1 MSLDNFQIPP
11 TLLPELYKDSLI
23 VLDDKQ
29 SNPKK
34 LNEKKVY
41 FLGDN
46 LKNILILV
54 NNLEILHLNDD
65 DLRFLTGILTA
76 CKLTFSD
83 VTIFNTAS
91 NLDYNYQKTVD
102 YFNPKLI
109 LILGTIHQKFNL
121 PDYSEKYQPIENQ
134 NIQLV
139 FGSSLTEISKD
150 VNEKKAL
157 GNCLKQIFGI

>member
-29 SNPKK
+29 SKPEK

-54 NNLEILHLNDD
+54 NNLEILHLNDE

-83 VTIFNTAS
+83 VVVFNTAS
-91 NLDYNYQKTVD
+91 NLDYNYHKTID
-102 YFNPKLI
+102 HFKPKLI
-109 LILGTIHQKFNL
+109 LTLGTIHQKFNL
-121 PDYSEKYQPIENQ
+121 PDYSDKYEPIVNQ

-157 GNCLKQIFGI
+157 WNCLKQIFGI

>member
-1 MSLDNFQIPP
+1 
-11 TLLPELYKDSLI
+11 
-23 VLDDKQ
+23 
-29 SNPKK
+29 
-34 LNEKKVY
+34 VY

-54 NNLEILHLNDD
+54 NNVEILHLNDE

-91 NLDYNYQKTVD
+91 NLDYNYQKAID
-102 YFNPKLI
+102 HFKPKLI
-109 LILGTIHQKFNL
+109 LILGAINEKYNL
-121 PDYSEKYQPIENQ
+121 PEYSDKYQPIINQ
-134 NIQLV
+134 NIQLL
-139 FGSSLTEISKD
+139 FGSSLAEISKD

-157 GNCLKQIFGI
+157 WNCLKQIFGI

>member
-1 MSLDNFQIPP
+1 MSLDNFQIPT

-29 SNPKK
+29 SKPEK

-54 NNLEILHLNDD
+54 NNLEILHLNDE

-83 VTIFNTAS
+83 VAIFNTAS
-91 NLDYNYQKTVD
+91 NLDYNYQKSVD
-102 YFNPKLI
+102 YFKPKLI
-109 LILGTIHQKFNL
+109 LILGTINQKFIL
-121 PDYSEKYQPIENQ
+121 PEYSDKYQPIENQ
-134 NIQLV
+134 NSQLL
-139 FGSSLTEISKD
+139 FGSSLNEISKD

-157 GNCLKQIFGI
+157 WNCLKMIFEI

>member
-1 MSLDNFQIPP
+1 MSLDNFQIPS

-34 LNEKKVY
+34 LNEKKVH
-41 FLGDN
+41 FLGNN

-54 NNLEILHLNDD
+54 NNEEILHLGDD

-83 VTIFNTAS
+83 VAIFNTAS
-91 NLDYNYQKTVD
+91 NLDYKFQQTVD
-102 YFNPKLI
+102 HFKPKLI
-109 LILGTIHQKFNL
+109 LIMGTINQRFNL
-121 PDYSEKYQPIENQ
+121 PDYSDKYQTIENE

-139 FGSSLTEISKD
+139 FGSSLNEISKD
-150 VNEKKAL
+150 VNEKKSL
-157 GNCLKQIFGI
+157 WNCLKQIFGI

>member
-1 MSLDNFQIPP
+1 MSLDNFQIP
-11 TLLPELYKDSLI
+11 TSLLPELYKDSLI

-29 SNPKK
+29 SKPEK

-54 NNLEILHLNDD
+54 NNLEILHLNDE

-83 VTIFNTAS
+83 VVVFNTAS
-91 NLDYNYQKTVD
+91 NLDYNYQKSVD
-102 YFNPKLI
+102 HFKPKLV

-121 PDYSEKYQPIENQ
+121 PDYSDKYQPFENQ

-157 GNCLKQIFGI
+157 WNCLKQIFEI

>member
-29 SNPKK
+29 SKPEM

-83 VTIFNTAS
+83 VTVFNTAS

-102 YFNPKLI
+102 HFKPKLI

-121 PDYSEKYQPIENQ
+121 PEHSDKYLPIENQ
-134 NIQLV
+134 NIKLV
-139 FGSSLTEISKD
+139 FGSSLAEISKD

-157 GNCLKQIFGI
+157 WNCLKQIFEI

>member
-29 SNPKK
+29 SKPEK

-54 NNLEILHLNDD
+54 NNLEILHLNDE

-83 VTIFNTAS
+83 VVVFNTAS
-91 NLDYNYQKTVD
+91 NLDYNYQKSVD
-102 YFNPKLI
+102 HFKPKLV

-121 PDYSEKYQPIENQ
+121 PDYSDKYQPFENQ

-157 GNCLKQIFGI
+157 WNCLKQIFEI

>member
-29 SNPKK
+29 SNLKK

-41 FLGDN
+41 VLGDN

-54 NNLEILHLNDD
+54 NNLEILHLNDE

-83 VTIFNTAS
+83 VAIFNTAS
-91 NLDYNYQKTVD
+91 NLDYNYQKTID
-102 YFNPKLI
+102 HFKPKLI

-121 PDYSEKYQPIENQ
+121 PDHSDKYQPTLNQ

-150 VNEKKAL
+150 VNEKKAIW
-157 GNCLKQIFGI
+157 NCLKHIFGI

>member
-29 SNPKK
+29 SKPEM

-65 DLRFLTGILTA
+65 DLHFLTGILNA

-91 NLDYNYQKTVD
+91 NLDYNYQKTMGH
-102 YFNPKLI
+102 FKPKLI
-109 LILGTIHQKFNL
+109 LIFGNIDQKFNL
-121 PDYSEKYQPIENQ
+121 PEYTDKYQPIVNQ

-139 FGSSLTEISKD
+139 FGSTLTEISKD

-157 GNCLKQIFGI
+157 WNCLKQIFGI

>member
-29 SNPKK
+29 SIPEK
-34 LNEKKVY
+34 LKEKKVH

-46 LKNILILV
+46 LKNILIVV
-54 NNLEILHLNDD
+54 NDIENLHLNDD

-83 VTIFNTAS
+83 VVIFNTAS
-91 NLDYNYQKTVD
+91 NLDYNYQNTVE
-102 YFNPKLI
+102 YFKPKLI
-109 LILGTIHQKFNL
+109 LIMGIIGKNFNL
-121 PDYSEKYQPIENQ
+121 PDCPNKYQSVETQ
-134 NIQLV
+134 NVQLV
-139 FGSSLTEISKD
+139 YASTLTEISKD

-157 GNCLKQIFGI
+157 WNCLKQIFEI

>member
-1 MSLDNFQIPP
+1 MSLDNFQIPT

-29 SNPKK
+29 SIPEK
-34 LNEKKVY
+34 LKEKKVH

-54 NNLEILHLNDD
+54 NNVEILHLNDD

-83 VTIFNTAS
+83 VVIFNTAS
-91 NLDYNYQKTVD
+91 NLDYIYQQTIDHFK
-102 YFNPKLI
+102 PKLI
-109 LILGTIHQKFNL
+109 LALGTINQKFNL
-121 PDYSEKYQPIENQ
+121 PDYSDKYQPIQYQ

-157 GNCLKQIFGI
+157 WNCLKQIFGI

>member
-29 SNPKK
+29 SKPEM

-46 LKNILILV
+46 LKKILILV
-54 NNLEILHLNDD
+54 NNLEILYLNDE

-83 VTIFNTAS
+83 VVVFNTAS
-91 NLDYNYQKTVD
+91 NLDYNYQKSVD
-102 YFNPKLI
+102 HFKPKLI
-109 LILGTIHQKFNL
+109 LILGTINQKFNL
-121 PDYSEKYQPIENQ
+121 PEFSDKYQPMVNQ

-157 GNCLKQIFGI
+157 WNCLKQIFEI

>member
-29 SNPKK
+29 SIPEK
-34 LNEKKVY
+34 LKEKKVY

-54 NNLEILHLNDD
+54 NNVEILHLNDE

-91 NLDYNYQKTVD
+91 NLDYNYQKAID
-102 YFNPKLI
+102 HFKPKLI
-109 LILGTIHQKFNL
+109 LILGAINEKYNL
-121 PDYSEKYQPIENQ
+121 PEYSDKYQPIINQ
-134 NIQLV
+134 NIQLL
-139 FGSSLTEISKD
+139 FGSSLAEISKD

-157 GNCLKQIFGI
+157 WNCLKQIFGI

>member
-1 MSLDNFQIPP
+1 MSLDNFQIPT

-29 SNPKK
+29 SNPEK
-34 LNEKKVY
+34 LKEKKVHT
-41 FLGDN
+41 LGDN

-54 NNLEILHLNDD
+54 NNVEILHLNDD

-83 VTIFNTAS
+83 VAIFNTAS
-91 NLDYNYQKTVD
+91 NLDYNYQNTVD
-102 YFNPKLI
+102 YFKPKII
-109 LILGTIHQKFNL
+109 LVLGIINQKFNL
-121 PDYSEKYQPIENQ
+121 PDYTHKYHTIENQ
-134 NIQLV
+134 NIQLL

-157 GNCLKQIFGI
+157 WNCLKQVFEI

>member
-150 VNEKKAL
+150 VNEKK
-157 GNCLKQIFGI
+157 QD

>member
-29 SNPKK
+29 SNPEK
-34 LNEKKVY
+34 LKEKKVY

-65 DLRFLTGILTA
+65 DLRFFTGILTA
-76 CKLTFSD
+76 C
-83 VTIFNTAS
+83 
-91 NLDYNYQKTVD
+91 
-102 YFNPKLI
+102 
-109 LILGTIHQKFNL
+109 
-121 PDYSEKYQPIENQ
+121 
-134 NIQLV
+134 
-139 FGSSLTEISKD
+139 
-150 VNEKKAL
+150 
-157 GNCLKQIFGI
+157 

>member
-29 SNPKK
+29 SKPEM
-34 LNEKKVY
+34 LNEKKVS

-46 LKNILILV
+46 LKKILILV
-54 NNLEILHLNDD
+54 NNLEILHLNDE

-83 VTIFNTAS
+83 VVVFNTAS
-91 NLDYNYQKTVD
+91 NLDYNYQKSVD
-102 YFNPKLI
+102 HFKPKLI
-109 LILGTIHQKFNL
+109 LILGTINQKFNL
-121 PDYSEKYQPIENQ
+121 PEFSDKYQPMINQ

-157 GNCLKQIFGI
+157 WNCLKQIFGI

>member
-1 MSLDNFQIPP
+1 MSLDNFQIPT

-23 VLDDKQ
+23 VLDDTQ
-29 SNPKK
+29 SNLKK

-46 LKNILILV
+46 FKNILILV
-54 NNLEILHLNDD
+54 NNVEILHLNDD

-83 VTIFNTAS
+83 VAIFNTAS
-91 NLDYNYQKTVD
+91 NLDYNYQKTID
-102 YFNPKLI
+102 HFKPKLI
-109 LILGTIHQKFNL
+109 LILGTIDQKFNL
-121 PDYSEKYQPIENQ
+121 PDYSYKYQPIENQ

-139 FGSSLTEISKD
+139 YASTLSEISKD

-157 GNCLKQIFGI
+157 WNCLKQIFEI